1 MKLLKKS
8 LAMVIAIAM
17 VFSIISINVF
27 ADTADITI
35 SVEVSKLD
43 VGQGMTF
50 DATVYVQSNTGS
62 DITTQYDGFTL
73 SYSKACTITDIST
86 SEMWYDANGGNASVF
101 YPDDKMIS
109 FGGSGSFTIPAANKL
124 AVAKFTFAI
133 PTDAELGAFT
143 FTGNAESSGYVAS
156 NGTAYTIDYAEFPT
170 INIIK
175 AFTVATVDAV
185 ADQTAELGDKVA
197 DVKAKLANLDVTV
210 KGSAAD
216 ETATLKATWDCAELA
231 DAETITTAK
240 DYTFTG
246 TLQGTD
252 VVTVPEGKTATVK
265 VTVGKIA
272 LADAMVTST
281 YKNIE
286 IPQTETAATLTAEQ
300 VIAQYVGDEYKVATI
315 SKNGAFEE
323 KDATVAWAG
332 TGSIDTSL
340 LTSENAGNK
349 LTLTG
354 TVTPKTEGS
363 NYTGKARTADI
374 TVTVVP
380 AEISGGAISI
390 NNPIDNGYVTAN
402 ITVPASEIAK
412 MPLDEETDT
421 ETEKEAK
428 KAKRTISLI
437 VPNADSTKEGA
448 TVSVEVTAEQIAAAK
463 EADAKDLNVTL
474 KSDKKMKEL
483 GYSSSSA
490 NKTFTVTVTVGGTQL
505 VQKDK
510 DGKVVP
516 VTGEVKKATSG
527 NAGGIHKGGSTTT
540 TYAVTVVETK
550 NGTATVSPEKAAS
563 GATVTVKPEP
573 AEGYKVKSV
582 TAVKADGTNV
592 PVDEKAYTFTM
603 PASAVKVTVEFEEGK
618 DEPSVDPTPAEDKFA
633 DVADG
638 TNVPVDEKAYTFT
651 MPASAVKVTVEFE
664 EGKDEPSVDPTPAED
679 KFADVAD
686 DFWAAKD
693 IYTLKDAGIIGGK
706 SATEFDP
713 EGDVTRAEFAKM
725 VVGLFGYKATSDA
738 VNFEDCKAEDW
749 FTPYVAAGVEAGV
762 IKGVSD
768 TEFAPNA
775 TITREDACT
784 ILGRA
789 LNKVAQ
795 SNELKFTDA
804 DKVAEYAAPYVAL
817 LSELGYVNGYE
828 DGSFAPTNNITRAE
842 AAKIIAGIYN
852 AKNTTVTEDKTDA
865 ADTTDANVEGENT
878 TAPVE
883 ENAEDKADTTDTI
896 DVAPEK

>member
-1 MKLLKKS
+1 MRSFKKISAIILVVAMLFS
-8 LAMVIAIAM
+8 LVS
-17 VFSIISINVF
+17 VSVF
-27 ADTADITI
+27 ADGTVYKGYIQFRKAETDAITNTITGTKAGKTVYADVYSTPGSYNALAINFTPTTAINALTVENVKLTEGIPACAASMVNAKTGGLQFKWSSAVTMPEGKPFATVAITI
-35 SVEVSKLD
+35 ADATTAANDVEIFTDGGYTYTLAGGKPTKVTNDVAKLNILDSFTATSAKAVKDGVDVTAVEVGLGTTAEDAVKGITATVTDGTNSEAGYA
-43 VGQGMTF
+43 VSNWVSTPAF
-50 DATVYVQSNTGS
+50 DAAKTGEYEFKGDVVINGEGAANAGTLNVTVTV
-62 DITTQYDGFTL
+62 
-73 SYSKACTITDIST
+73 KVVPITDGTVAEAKGTVMENAENGIT
-86 SEMWYDANGGNASVF
+86 EDAI
-101 YPDDKMIS
+101 K
-109 FGGSGSFTIPAANKL
+109 AAL
-124 AVAKFTFAI
+124 
-133 PTDAELGAFT
+133 PAELEVVKGDFKDT
-143 FTGNAESSGYVAS
+143 
-156 NGTAYTIDYAEFPT
+156 
-170 INIIK
+170 
-175 AFTVATVDAV
+175 FTVAWNTVEGYANEGKDYRAN
-185 ADQTAELGDKVA
+185 
-197 DVKAKLANLDVTV
+197 DVITV
-210 KGSAAD
+210 KG
-216 ETATLKATWDCAELA
+216 
-231 DAETITTAK
+231 
-240 DYTFTG
+240 
-246 TLQGTD
+246 
-252 VVTVPEGKTATVK
+252 
-265 VTVGKIA
+265 
-272 LADAMVTST
+272 
-281 YKNIE
+281 
-286 IPQTETAATLTAEQ
+286 TLTSP
-300 VIAQYVGDEYKVATI
+300 
-315 SKNGAFEE
+315 SKNGLFTT
-323 KDATVAWAG
+323 ATTDV
-332 TGSIDTSL
+332 D
-340 LTSENAGNK
+340 
-349 LTLTG
+349 
-354 TVTPKTEGS
+354 
-363 NYTGKARTADI
+363 GK
-374 TVTVVP
+374 VTVVP
-380 AEISGGAISI
+380 AEIKGGSISI

-412 MPLDEETDT
+412 MPLDAEGDSDEVKA
-421 ETEKEAK
+421 EK

-448 TVSVEVTAEQIAAAK
+448 TVSVEVTPEQIAAAN

-483 GYSSSSA
+483 GYSSSGTK
-490 NKTFTVTVTVGGTQL
+490 NFTVNVTVGGTTL
-505 VQKDK
+505 LNGDSKDA
-510 DGKVVP
+510 VS
-516 VTGEVKKATSG
+516 GEVKKATSSS
-527 NAGGIHKGGSTTT
+527 AGGINKGGSTTT

-563 GATVTVKPEP
+563 GATVTVKAEP

-592 PVDEKAYTFTM
+592 PVDEKALTFTM

-618 DEPSVDPTPAEDKFA
+618 DEPSVE
-633 DVADG
+633 
-638 TNVPVDEKAYTFT
+638 
-651 MPASAVKVTVEFE
+651 
-664 EGKDEPSVDPTPAED
+664 PTPAED

>member
-1 MKLLKKS
+1 MRSFKKLSAMLLVVAMICS
-8 LAMVIAIAM
+8 LVT
-17 VFSIISINVF
+17 INVF
-27 ADTADITI
+27 ADAEQMEASIETSA
-35 SVEVSKLD
+35 S
-43 VGQGMTF
+43 VGQGKELQVDVYFTYPQTGANDSIAFTTSGCEVKIDDTLWTVDESSLTKVAPYSIKYNAVKKIMIIQYMDTSGENPASFTKGVKTKVGSFKLIAKENAATGAQKIEFNKCTF
-50 DATVYVQSNTGS
+50 NPQGTSDYLDSVKNDATVT
-62 DITTQYDGFTL
+62 
-73 SYSKACTITDIST
+73 
-86 SEMWYDANGGNASVF
+86 
-101 YPDDKMIS
+101 
-109 FGGSGSFTIPAANKL
+109 
-124 AVAKFTFAI
+124 
-133 PTDAELGAFT
+133 
-143 FTGNAESSGYVAS
+143 
-156 NGTAYTIDYAEFPT
+156 
-170 INIIK
+170 IIK

-197 DVKAKLANLDVTV
+197 DVKAKLAALDINV
-210 KGSAAD
+210 KGAD
-216 ETATLKATWDCAELA
+216 ASTEVATLKATDWTCADLTT
-231 DAETITTAK
+231 ETIEAAK

-252 VVTVPEGKTATVK
+252 VVSVPDGLKTVSVK
-265 VTVGKIA
+265 VKVGKIT
-272 LADAMVTST
+272 LTDAMVTST

-286 IPQTETAATLTAEQ
+286 IPQTEAAASLSAAD
-300 VIAQYVGDEYKVATI
+300 VVAKYVGSEYKTATI
-315 SKNGAFEE
+315 SKDGAFEE
-323 KDATVAWAG
+323 KDATVEWTG
-332 TGSIDTSL
+332 TGTIETSK
-340 LTSENAGNK
+340 LTSEDAANK
-349 LTLTG
+349 LTLSG
-354 TVTPKTEGS
+354 KVTPKADG
-363 NYTGKARTADI
+363 NYTGTAKTADV

-380 AEISGGAISI
+380 AEIDGGSISI

-402 ITVPASEIAK
+402 ITVPASVIAK

-448 TVSVEVTAEQIAAAK
+448 TVSVEVTPEQIAAAN

-474 KSDKKMKEL
+474 KSDKKMKDL
-483 GYSSSSA
+483 GYSSSGT
-490 NKTFTVTVTVGGTQL
+490 KEFTVTVTVGGTQL

-516 VTGEVKKATSG
+516 VSGEVKKATSG

-592 PVDEKAYTFTM
+592 PVDEKALTFTM

-618 DEPSVDPTPAEDKFA
+618 DEPVNPTP
-633 DVADG
+633 DG
-638 TNVPVDEKAYTFT
+638 
-651 MPASAVKVTVEFE
+651 
-664 EGKDEPSVDPTPAED
+664 

-852 AKNTTVTEDKTDA
+852 AKDST
-865 ADTTDANVEGENT
+865 
-878 TAPVE
+878 
-883 ENAEDKADTTDTI
+883 EDKADNTDTI

>member
-1 MKLLKKS
+1 MRNFRKISAIVLVVAMLFSMMSISVFAADSTKAVISLKLVSGTTDTTEAVEKSTIKTMQLKVYLS
-8 LAMVIAIAM
+8 DENGAD
-17 VFSIISINVF
+17 FSGPKGTYGISIGLPAGLVSAVTNDEDSEWDFVSYIDGENAAKPFVSLGSMGSKVSAKANEPIATLTMQLNDTKSIGTDNVF
-27 ADTADITI
+27 YIYTDNN
-35 SVEVSKLD
+35 
-43 VGQGMTF
+43 
-50 DATVYVQSNTGS
+50 ATVVQSPLTVDTS
-62 DITTQYDGFTL
+62 STAKVKFV
-73 SYSKACTITDIST
+73 KAF
-86 SEMWYDANGGNASVF
+86 E
-101 YPDDKMIS
+101 
-109 FGGSGSFTIPAANKL
+109 
-124 AVAKFTFAI
+124 VAK
-133 PTDAELGAFT
+133 
-143 FTGNAESSGYVAS
+143 
-156 NGTAYTIDYAEFPT
+156 
-170 INIIK
+170 
-175 AFTVATVDAV
+175 VDAV

-197 DVKAKLANLDVTV
+197 DVKAKLANLDVAV

-272 LADAMVTST
+272 LTDAMVTST

-315 SKNGAFEE
+315 SKNGAFKEE
-323 KDATVAWAG
+323 DATVAWAG

-354 TVTPKTEGS
+354 AVTPNANG
-363 NYTGKARTADI
+363 NYSGKANVAAI

-402 ITVPASEIAK
+402 ITVPADVVAK
-412 MPLDEETDT
+412 MPKIEDGDD
-421 ETEKEAK
+421 KDVQAAK
-428 KAKRTISLI
+428 KAKRTVLVTVESKKTD
-437 VPNADSTKEGA
+437 VENAKGEYEFTNDDIDKA
-448 TVSVEVTAEQIAAAK
+448 IAAVKAATAEKPAEPITVPTIK
-463 EADAKDLNVTL
+463 V
-474 KSDKKMKEL
+474 DKKMKEL

-516 VTGEVKKATSG
+516 VSGEVKKATSG
-527 NAGGIHKGGSTTT
+527 SAGGIHKGGSTTT

-618 DEPSVDPTPAEDKFA
+618 NEPSVDPTPAD
-633 DVADG
+633 
-638 TNVPVDEKAYTFT
+638 
-651 MPASAVKVTVEFE
+651 
-664 EGKDEPSVDPTPAED
+664 D

-817 LSELGYVNGYE
+817 LSELGYVNGYV

-852 AKNTTVTEDKTDA
+852 AKDTTVTEDKTDA
-865 ADTTDANVEGENT
+865 ADTTDAKVEGENT

>member
-1 MKLLKKS
+1 MRNLKKIS
-8 LAMVIAIAM
+8 AIVLTIAM
-17 VFSIISINVF
+17 LFSLFAVNTFATGEDMIIDLEASN
-27 ADTADITI
+27 T
-35 SVEVSKLD
+35 S
-43 VGQGMTF
+43 VGQGKSF
-50 DATVYVQSNTGS
+50 DLTVYYTYANGESVNLGNSGFKLTYTG
-62 DITTQYDGFTL
+62 D
-73 SYSKACTITDIST
+73 CTIEDISDST
-86 SEMWYDANGGNASVF
+86 MLYDKDGANASLIKT
-101 YPDDKMIS
+101 DKKFIS
-109 FGGSGSFTIPAANKL
+109 LGGTSSVATSAKT
-124 AVAKFTFAI
+124 AVAKFRFSYA
-133 PTDAELGAFT
+133 TDAALGDVT
-143 FTGNAESSGYVAS
+143 FVCSNFGFAKGNGDDLSAAV
-156 NGTAYTIDYAEFPT
+156 GTNPT
-170 INIIK
+170 VTIIK
-175 AFTVATVDAV
+175 AFAATAVDAV
-185 ADQTAELGDKVA
+185 ADQTAQLGDKVA
-197 DVKAKLANLDVTV
+197 DIKAKLAALPVVV
-210 KGSAAD
+210 KGANAD
-216 ETATLKATWDCAELA
+216 ETATLTATWDCAELTG
-231 DAETITTAK
+231 ETVTTAG

-246 TLQGTD
+246 TINGTD
-252 VVTVPEGKTATVK
+252 VVSVPDTLKATVK
-265 VTVGKIA
+265 VTVGKIT
-272 LADAMVTST
+272 LADSMVGTT

-286 IPQTETAATLTAEQ
+286 IPQTETASTMDAAAVIATL
-300 VIAQYVGDEYKVATI
+300 GDEYKTAKI
-315 SKNGAFEE
+315 AKDGQFEE
-323 KDATVAWAG
+323 VADVAWAG
-332 TGSIDTSL
+332 TGSIDTSV
-340 LTSENAGNK
+340 LTSTTASN
-349 LTLTG
+349 TMILTG
-354 TVTPKTEGS
+354 TVTPKADG
-363 NYTGKARTADI
+363 NYTGTAKTADV

-380 AEISGGAISI
+380 AEIKGGSISI

-402 ITVPASEIAK
+402 ITVPASEVAK
-412 MPLDEETDT
+412 MPKIDEDKDDEAA
-421 ETEKEAK
+421 KAAK
-428 KAKRTISLI
+428 KAKRTVL
-437 VPNADSTKEGA
+437 V
-448 TVSVEVTAEQIAAAK
+448 TVESKKTDVEDAKGEYEFTNDDIDKAIAAVTAATAEK
-463 EADAKDLNVTL
+463 PADPITVPAIKV
-474 KSDKKMKEL
+474 DKKMKDL
-483 GYSSSSA
+483 GYSSSGA
-490 NKTFTVTVTVGGTQL
+490 NKTFTVNVTVGGTKL
-505 VQKDK
+505 LNGDSKDA
-510 DGKVVP
+510 
-516 VTGEVKKATSG
+516 VTGEVKKASSSS
-527 NAGGIHKGGSTTT
+527 APGINKGSSTTT

-603 PASAVKVTVEFEEGK
+603 PASAVKVTVEFEEGT
-618 DEPSVDPTPAEDKFA
+618 EPVDPKPQ
-633 DVADG
+633 
-638 TNVPVDEKAYTFT
+638 
-651 MPASAVKVTVEFE
+651 
-664 EGKDEPSVDPTPAED
+664 EG

-852 AKNTTVTEDKTDA
+852 AKDST
-865 ADTTDANVEGENT
+865 
-878 TAPVE
+878 
-883 ENAEDKADTTDTI
+883 EDKADNTDTI
-896 DVAPEK
+896 DVTPEK

>member
-1 MKLLKKS
+1 MRTFKKIS
-8 LAMVIAIAM
+8 AIFLVVAML
-17 VFSIISINVF
+17 FSMMSIGVF
-27 ADTADITI
+27 ADENVFDIRVVFSTK
-35 SVEVSKLD
+35 S
-43 VGQGMTF
+43 VGQGQQLEASIYYVSSNGESIDFTTNGF
-50 DATVYVQSNTGS
+50 DFNFPTGWTVANKNDKNKLTDVKKGVTGS
-62 DITTQYDGFTL
+62 V
-73 SYSKACTITDIST
+73 
-86 SEMWYDANGGNASVF
+86 SEA
-101 YPDDKMIS
+101 
-109 FGGSGSFTIPAANKL
+109 
-124 AVAKFTFAI
+124 
-133 PTDAELGAFT
+133 
-143 FTGNAESSGYVAS
+143 SGYVRFGSMSAS
-156 NGTAYTIDYAEFPT
+156 FLPT
-170 INIIK
+170 DVVGKVVFNIPASEVVGEKKFTCTNLGFSLNDDDSTDVTSKAGVPSETDLTVNVVK

-185 ADQTAELGDKVA
+185 AGQTAELGDKVA

-272 LADAMVTST
+272 LTDAMVTST

-286 IPQTETAATLTAEQ
+286 IPQTEADATLTAAE
-300 VIAQYVGDEYKVATI
+300 IITKYVGDEYKVATI
-315 SKNGAFEE
+315 SKNGTFEE
-323 KDATVAWAG
+323 KDATVAWNG
-332 TGSIDTSL
+332 TGEINTSK

-354 TVTPKTEGS
+354 TVTPKADG
-363 NYTGKARTADI
+363 NYTGTAKTADV

-402 ITVPASEIAK
+402 ITVPASVIAK

-448 TVSVEVTAEQIAAAK
+448 TVSVEVTAEQIAAAN

-550 NGTATVSPEKAAS
+550 NGTVTVSPEKAAS

-603 PASAVKVTVEFEEGK
+603 PASAVKFTVEFEEGK
-618 DEPSVDPTPAEDKFA
+618 DEPVNPTP
-633 DVADG
+633 DG
-638 TNVPVDEKAYTFT
+638 
-651 MPASAVKVTVEFE
+651 
-664 EGKDEPSVDPTPAED
+664 

-749 FTPYVAAGVEAGV
+749 FTSYVAAGVEAGV

-852 AKNTTVTEDKTDA
+852 AKDST
-865 ADTTDANVEGENT
+865 
-878 TAPVE
+878 
-883 ENAEDKADTTDTI
+883 EDKADNTDTI

>member
-1 MKLLKKS
+1 MRSFKKISAIVLVIAMLFS
-8 LAMVIAIAM
+8 LATV
-17 VFSIISINVF
+17 SVF
-27 ADTADITI
+27 ATNDTFSYKVTANGVDITTVGAKAGTNVN
-35 SVEVSKLD
+35 VEVYIPAGTYSVISFGAKCISEISEEALIAGVD
-43 VGQGMTF
+43 FKTLEVNPYNAGDPNNYVWAVISPKTTVTIEADKPVLTIPMTIPS
-50 DATVYVQSNTGS
+50 DATVGS
-62 DITTQYDGFTL
+62 IDLLTL
-73 SYSKACTITDIST
+73 TEVAAN
-86 SEMWYDANGGNASVF
+86 DANS
-101 YPDDKMIS
+101 DDMNYQ
-109 FGGSGSFTIPAANKL
+109 TNKL
-124 AVAKFTFAI
+124 AFEVKEGF
-133 PTDAELGAFT
+133 D
-143 FTGNAESSGYVAS
+143 VAS
-156 NGTAYTIDYAEFPT
+156 
-170 INIIK
+170 
-175 AFTVATVDAV
+175 AV
-185 ADQTAELGDKVA
+185 AVKGGAEVTQTAPIAVGMGTSLT
-197 DVKAKLANLDVTV
+197 KAVEGV
-210 KGSAAD
+210 
-216 ETATLKATWDCAELA
+216 TATLKNSDGTKTDPSYAITWDENAGYKP
-231 DAETITTAK
+231 DDTTAVQEV
-240 DYTFTG
+240 TG
-246 TLQGTD
+246 KVTVDGKKTANATTEPVPVKAYIQVGKINIATDTD
-252 VVTVPEGKTATVK
+252 VVIDKVKDVTFQATKEAGTVAEDKILEEAAKITSVAVKKGTGYNGTLTLSNWAVSSATKTLESKTV
-265 VTVGKIA
+265 
-272 LADAMVTST
+272 ST
-281 YKNIE
+281 ITNDV
-286 IPQTETAATLTAEQ
+286 PTTNFVTLTAT
-300 VIAQYVGDEYKVATI
+300 ATASGDI
-315 SKNGAFEE
+315 FE
-323 KDATVAWAG
+323 G
-332 TGSIDTSL
+332 TK
-340 LTSENAGNK
+340 A
-349 LTLTG
+349 
-354 TVTPKTEGS
+354 VTF
-363 NYTGKARTADI
+363 YAY
-374 TVTVVP
+374 VVP
-380 AEISGGAISI
+380 AEIDGGSISI

-402 ITVPASEIAK
+402 ITVPADVVAK
-412 MPLDEETDT
+412 MPKIEDGDD
-421 ETEKEAK
+421 KDVQAAK
-428 KAKRTISLI
+428 KAKRTVLVTVESKKND
-437 VPNADSTKEGA
+437 VENAKGEYEFTNDDIDKA
-448 TVSVEVTAEQIAAAK
+448 KAAVEAATAEK
-463 EADAKDLNVTL
+463 PADPITVPAIKV
-474 KSDKKMKEL
+474 DKKMKEL

-516 VTGEVKKATSG
+516 VSGEVKKATSG
-527 NAGGIHKGGSTTT
+527 SAGGIHKGGSTTT

-618 DEPSVDPTPAEDKFA
+618 NEPSVDPTPAD
-633 DVADG
+633 
-638 TNVPVDEKAYTFT
+638 
-651 MPASAVKVTVEFE
+651 
-664 EGKDEPSVDPTPAED
+664 D

-817 LSELGYVNGYE
+817 LSELGYVNGYV

-852 AKNTTVTEDKTDA
+852 AKDTTVTEDKTE
-865 ADTTDANVEGENT
+865 ANVEGENT

-883 ENAEDKADTTDTI
+883 ENAEDVT
-896 DVAPEK
+896 PEK

>member
-1 MKLLKKS
+1 MKAQEINEQSLMTNIELSKERRKFIMKLLKKS

-633 DVADG
+633 DVAD
-638 TNVPVDEKAYTFT
+638 
-651 MPASAVKVTVEFE
+651 
-664 EGKDEPSVDPTPAED
+664 
-679 KFADVAD
+679 

-828 DGSFAPTNNITRAE
+828 DGSFAPANNITRAE

>member
-1 MKLLKKS
+1 MKILKKS
-8 LAMVIAIAM
+8 LSMLLALTMIVSAIG
-17 VFSIISINVF
+17 ISVF
-27 ADTADITI
+27 AAMDPDYVMSVKFKTDKGEVSSVKAGTTVKADIYVTAGNYYNMMLYFMP
-35 SVEVSKLD
+35 VEKIEKSAIELKLD
-43 VGQGMTF
+43 GLKSTVAASGKITLECDPGEAFTVGTEPIATFTMTLP
-50 DATVYVQSNTGS
+50 AGSTGS
-62 DITTQYDGFTL
+62 DVVMLAMSADDG
-73 SYSKACTITDIST
+73 T
-86 SEMWYDANGGNASVF
+86 S
-101 YPDDKMIS
+101 
-109 FGGSGSFTIPAANKL
+109 
-124 AVAKFTFAI
+124 
-133 PTDAELGAFT
+133 
-143 FTGNAESSGYVAS
+143 
-156 NGTAYTIDYAEFPT
+156 GTASIGDAATP
-170 INIIK
+170 K
-175 AFTVATVDAV
+175 AFDFTVADAKLGITPSF
-185 ADQTAELGDKVA
+185 TATTAKAVKDGA
-197 DVKAKLANLDVTV
+197 DVSKVEVGLDTAKETALAGITATVTDGANNEPGYEITWGESTPAYNAKQTGDYVFKGSVAINGEGAANAGTLTDAITVTV
-210 KGSAAD
+210 K
-216 ETATLKATWDCAELA
+216 
-231 DAETITTAK
+231 
-240 DYTFTG
+240 
-246 TLQGTD
+246 
-252 VVTVPEGKTATVK
+252 
-265 VTVGKIA
+265 VGKIA
-272 LADAMVTST
+272 LDEEGVVVDSITAKTYQKAAD
-281 YKNIE
+281 
-286 IPQTETAATLTAEQ
+286 
-300 VIAQYVGDEYKVATI
+300 
-315 SKNGAFEE
+315 
-323 KDATVAWAG
+323 DATVKSISAADVATAVNNEYKTVAVKKGEYNGTANIAWTAA
-332 TGSIDTSL
+332 SDAADL
-340 LTSENAGNK
+340 DLTKVTDEEGNSANIV
-349 LTLTG
+349 TLTG
-354 TVTPKTEGS
+354 TLTAPADSEFFKDGATAKTVTMV
-363 NYTGKARTADI
+363 
-374 TVTVVP
+374 VTVVP
-380 AEISGGAISI
+380 AEIKGGSISI

-402 ITVPASEIAK
+402 ITVPASEVAK
-412 MPLDEETDT
+412 MPKIDEGKDD
-421 ETEKEAK
+421 KDVQAAK
-428 KAKRTISLI
+428 KAKRTVL
-437 VPNADSTKEGA
+437 V
-448 TVSVEVTAEQIAAAK
+448 TVESKKTDVEDAKGEYEFTNDDIDKAIAAVTAATAEK
-463 EADAKDLNVTL
+463 PADPITVPAIKV
-474 KSDKKMKEL
+474 DKKMKEL
-483 GYSSSSA
+483 GYSSSGA
-490 NKTFTVTVTVGGTQL
+490 NKTFTVNVTVGGTKL
-505 VQKDK
+505 LNGDSKDA
-510 DGKVVP
+510 

-603 PASAVKVTVEFEEGK
+603 PASAVKVTVEFEEGT
-618 DEPSVDPTPAEDKFA
+618 EPVDPKPQ
-633 DVADG
+633 
-638 TNVPVDEKAYTFT
+638 
-651 MPASAVKVTVEFE
+651 
-664 EGKDEPSVDPTPAED
+664 EG

-852 AKNTTVTEDKTDA
+852 AKDST
-865 ADTTDANVEGENT
+865 
-878 TAPVE
+878 
-883 ENAEDKADTTDTI
+883 EDKADNTDTI

>member
-1 MKLLKKS
+1 MRFLKKS
-8 LAMVIAIAM
+8 LAMVIALTM
-17 VFSIISINVF
+17 IISALGVGVF
-27 ADTADITI
+27 AATEADANVKLAITADAT
-35 SVEVSKLD
+35 S
-43 VGQGMTF
+43 VGQGKSVIYTITASALKADTFKAGGAGMTIKYDK
-50 DATVYVQSNTGS
+50 DAYSAEVLEILSGFSTDTDLTVSEGEILFAPFANY
-62 DITTQYDGFTL
+62 DITSAGVTMLKIKFTV
-73 SYSKACTITDIST
+73 AT
-86 SEMWYDANGGNASVF
+86 NA
-101 YPDDKMIS
+101 PTGADKVP
-109 FGGSGSFTIPAANKL
+109 FTIDEGADEIILDPNGAPVL
-124 AVAKFTFAI
+124 GFLTEI
-133 PTDAELGAFT
+133 PKIT
-143 FTGNAESSGYVAS
+143 V
-156 NGTAYTIDYAEFPT
+156 
-170 INIIK
+170 IK

-197 DVKAKLANLDVTV
+197 DVKAKLANLDINV
-210 KGSAAD
+210 KGAD
-216 ETATLKATWDCAELA
+216 ASTEVATLKATDWTCADLTT
-231 DAETITTAK
+231 ETIEAAK

-252 VVTVPEGKTATVK
+252 VVSVPDALKTVSVK
-265 VTVGKIA
+265 VKVGKIT
-272 LADAMVTST
+272 LTDAMVTST

-286 IPQTETAATLTAEQ
+286 IPQTEAAASLSAAD
-300 VIAQYVGDEYKVATI
+300 VVAKYVGSEYKTATI
-315 SKNGAFEE
+315 SKDGAFEE
-323 KDATVAWAG
+323 KDATVEWTG
-332 TGSIDTSL
+332 TGTIETSK
-340 LTSENAGNK
+340 LTSEDAANK
-349 LTLTG
+349 LTLSG
-354 TVTPKTEGS
+354 TVTPKADG
-363 NYTGKARTADI
+363 NYTGTAKTADI

-380 AEISGGAISI
+380 AEIDGGSISI

-412 MPLDEETDT
+412 MPLDAEGDSEVVKA
-421 ETEKEAK
+421 EK

-437 VPNADSTKEGA
+437 VPNADSNKEGA
-448 TVSVEVTAEQIAAAK
+448 TVSVEVTPEQIAAAK

-474 KSDKKMKEL
+474 KSDKKMKDL
-483 GYSSSSA
+483 GYSSSGT
-490 NKTFTVTVTVGGTQL
+490 KEFTVTVTVGGTQL

-510 DGKVVP
+510 DGKVVL
-516 VTGEVKKATSG
+516 VSGEVKKATSG

-618 DEPSVDPTPAEDKFA
+618 NEPSVDPTPAD
-633 DVADG
+633 
-638 TNVPVDEKAYTFT
+638 
-651 MPASAVKVTVEFE
+651 
-664 EGKDEPSVDPTPAED
+664 D

-817 LSELGYVNGYE
+817 LSELGYVNGYV

-852 AKNTTVTEDKTDA
+852 AKDTTVTEDNTDA

>member
-1 MKLLKKS
+1 MRTIKKS
-8 LAMVIAIAM
+8 ISLLIALTMIIGL
-17 VFSIISINVF
+17 FSVNVF
-27 ADTADITI
+27 AEDPSVSLTITADQT
-35 SVEVSKLD
+35 D
-43 VGQGMTF
+43 VGQGKEVT
-50 DATVYVQSNTGS
+50 
-62 DITTQYDGFTL
+62 
-73 SYSKACTITDIST
+73 
-86 SEMWYDANGGNASVF
+86 
-101 YPDDKMIS
+101 
-109 FGGSGSFTIPAANKL
+109 
-124 AVAKFTFAI
+124 
-133 PTDAELGAFT
+133 FT
-143 FTGNAESSGYVAS
+143 FTMTSLTGADFVSNSSGLRLTYDDTIVTPEVVSTTTSVSGNINAS
-156 NGTAYTIDYAEFPT
+156 KKQVNFAHMGVPVTVPT
-170 INIIK
+170 IGLEYCKVKFKLAADAAVGKKALFEIATAAGSLIKDANQMKVDSTIGAIPEVNILK
-175 AFTVATVDAV
+175 AFAATAVDAV
-185 ADQTAELGDKVA
+185 ADQTAQLGDKVA
-197 DVKAKLANLDVTV
+197 DIKAKLAALPVVV
-210 KGSAAD
+210 KGANAD
-216 ETATLKATWDCAELA
+216 ETATLTATWDCAELTG
-231 DAETITTAK
+231 ETVTTAG

-246 TLQGTD
+246 TINGTD
-252 VVTVPEGKTATVK
+252 VVSVPDTLKATVK
-265 VTVGKIA
+265 VTVGKIT
-272 LADAMVTST
+272 LADSMVGTT

-286 IPQTETAATLTAEQ
+286 IPQTETASTMDAAAVIATL
-300 VIAQYVGDEYKVATI
+300 GDEYKTAKI
-315 SKNGAFEE
+315 AKDGQFEE
-323 KDATVAWAG
+323 VADVAWAG
-332 TGSIDTSL
+332 TGSIDTSV
-340 LTSENAGNK
+340 LTSTTASN
-349 LTLTG
+349 TMILTG
-354 TVTPKTEGS
+354 TVTPKADG
-363 NYTGKARTADI
+363 NYTGTAKTADV

-380 AEISGGAISI
+380 AEIKGGSISI

-402 ITVPASEIAK
+402 ITVPASEVAK
-412 MPLDEETDT
+412 MPKIDEDKDDEAA
-421 ETEKEAK
+421 KAAK
-428 KAKRTISLI
+428 KAKRTVL
-437 VPNADSTKEGA
+437 V
-448 TVSVEVTAEQIAAAK
+448 TVESKKTDVEDAKGEYEFTNDDIDKAIAAVTAATAEK
-463 EADAKDLNVTL
+463 PADPITVPAIKV
-474 KSDKKMKEL
+474 DKKMKDL
-483 GYSSSSA
+483 GYSSSGA
-490 NKTFTVTVTVGGTQL
+490 NKTFTVNVTVGGTKL
-505 VQKDK
+505 LNGDSKDA
-510 DGKVVP
+510 
-516 VTGEVKKATSG
+516 VTGEVKKASSSS
-527 NAGGIHKGGSTTT
+527 APGINKGSSTTT

-618 DEPSVDPTPAEDKFA
+618 NEPSVDPTPAD
-633 DVADG
+633 
-638 TNVPVDEKAYTFT
+638 N
-651 MPASAVKVTVEFE
+651 
-664 EGKDEPSVDPTPAED
+664 

-817 LSELGYVNGYE
+817 LSELGYVNGYV

-852 AKNTTVTEDKTDA
+852 ANKSAETVTDDKTE
-865 ADTTDANVEGENT
+865 TDANADAAVDEK
-878 TAPVE
+878 VE
-883 ENAEDKADTTDTI
+883 EKTDEKAVDTI
-896 DVAPEK
+896 ETEPEK

>member
-1 MKLLKKS
+1 MKILKKS
-8 LAMVIAIAM
+8 LSMLLALTMIVSAIG
-17 VFSIISINVF
+17 ISVF
-27 ADTADITI
+27 AAMDPDYVMSVKFKTDKGEVSSVKAGTTVKADIYVTAGNYYNMMLYFMP
-35 SVEVSKLD
+35 VEKIEKSAIELKLD
-43 VGQGMTF
+43 GLKSTVAASGKITLECDPGEAFTVGTEPIATFTMTLP
-50 DATVYVQSNTGS
+50 AGSTGS
-62 DITTQYDGFTL
+62 DVVMLAMSADDG
-73 SYSKACTITDIST
+73 T
-86 SEMWYDANGGNASVF
+86 S
-101 YPDDKMIS
+101 
-109 FGGSGSFTIPAANKL
+109 
-124 AVAKFTFAI
+124 
-133 PTDAELGAFT
+133 
-143 FTGNAESSGYVAS
+143 
-156 NGTAYTIDYAEFPT
+156 GTASIGDAATP
-170 INIIK
+170 K
-175 AFTVATVDAV
+175 AFDFTVADAKLGITPSF
-185 ADQTAELGDKVA
+185 TATTAKAVKDGA
-197 DVKAKLANLDVTV
+197 DVSKVEVGLDTAKETALAGITATVTDGANNEPGYEITWGESTPAYNAKQTGDYVFKGSVAINGEGAANSGTLTDAITVTV
-210 KGSAAD
+210 K
-216 ETATLKATWDCAELA
+216 
-231 DAETITTAK
+231 
-240 DYTFTG
+240 
-246 TLQGTD
+246 
-252 VVTVPEGKTATVK
+252 
-265 VTVGKIA
+265 VGKIA
-272 LADAMVTST
+272 LDEEGVVVDSITAKTYQKAAD
-281 YKNIE
+281 
-286 IPQTETAATLTAEQ
+286 
-300 VIAQYVGDEYKVATI
+300 
-315 SKNGAFEE
+315 
-323 KDATVAWAG
+323 DATVKSISAADVATAVNNEYKTVAVKKGEYNGTANIAWTAA
-332 TGSIDTSL
+332 SDAADL
-340 LTSENAGNK
+340 DLTKVTDEEGNSANIV
-349 LTLTG
+349 TLTG
-354 TVTPKTEGS
+354 TL
-363 NYTGKARTADI
+363 TAPADSEFFKDGATAK
-374 TVTVVP
+374 TVTMVVKVVP
-380 AEISGGAISI
+380 AEIDGGSISI

-402 ITVPASEIAK
+402 ITVPASVIAK
-412 MPLDEETDT
+412 MPLDAEGDSDEVKA
-421 ETEKEAK
+421 EK

-448 TVSVEVTAEQIAAAK
+448 TVSVEVTPEQIAAAK

-516 VTGEVKKATSG
+516 VSGEVKKATSG

-603 PASAVKVTVEFEEGK
+603 PASAVKVTVEFEEGT
-618 DEPSVDPTPAEDKFA
+618 EPVDPKPQ
-633 DVADG
+633 
-638 TNVPVDEKAYTFT
+638 
-651 MPASAVKVTVEFE
+651 
-664 EGKDEPSVDPTPAED
+664 EGKFV
-679 KFADVAD
+679 DVAD

-852 AKNTTVTEDKTDA
+852 AKDST
-865 ADTTDANVEGENT
+865 
-878 TAPVE
+878 
-883 ENAEDKADTTDTI
+883 EDKADNTDTI

>member
-1 MKLLKKS
+1 MRNLKKIS
-8 LAMVIAIAM
+8 AIVLTIAM
-17 VFSIISINVF
+17 LFSLFAVNTFATGEDMIIDLEASN
-27 ADTADITI
+27 T
-35 SVEVSKLD
+35 S
-43 VGQGMTF
+43 VGQGKSF
-50 DATVYVQSNTGS
+50 DLTVYYTYANGESVNLGNSGFKLTYTG
-62 DITTQYDGFTL
+62 D
-73 SYSKACTITDIST
+73 CTIEDISDST
-86 SEMWYDANGGNASVF
+86 MLYDKDGANASLIKT
-101 YPDDKMIS
+101 DKKFIS
-109 FGGSGSFTIPAANKL
+109 LGGTSSVATSAKT
-124 AVAKFTFAI
+124 AVAKFRFSYA
-133 PTDAELGAFT
+133 TDAALGDVT
-143 FTGNAESSGYVAS
+143 FVCSNFGFAKGNGDDLSAAV
-156 NGTAYTIDYAEFPT
+156 GTNPT
-170 INIIK
+170 VTIIK
-175 AFTVATVDAV
+175 AFAATAVDAV
-185 ADQTAELGDKVA
+185 ADQTAQLGDKVA
-197 DVKAKLANLDVTV
+197 DIKAKLAALPVVV
-210 KGSAAD
+210 KGANAD
-216 ETATLKATWDCAELA
+216 ETATLTATWDCAELTG
-231 DAETITTAK
+231 ETVTTAG

-246 TLQGTD
+246 TINGTD
-252 VVTVPEGKTATVK
+252 VVSVPDTLKATVK
-265 VTVGKIA
+265 VTVGKIT
-272 LADAMVTST
+272 LADSMVGTT

-286 IPQTETAATLTAEQ
+286 IPQTETASTMDAAAVIATL
-300 VIAQYVGDEYKVATI
+300 GDEYKTAKI
-315 SKNGAFEE
+315 AKDGQFEE
-323 KDATVAWAG
+323 VADVAWAG
-332 TGSIDTSL
+332 TGSIDTSV
-340 LTSENAGNK
+340 LTSTTASN
-349 LTLTG
+349 TMILTG
-354 TVTPKTEGS
+354 TVTPKADG
-363 NYTGKARTADI
+363 NYTGTAKTADV

-380 AEISGGAISI
+380 AEIKGGSISI

-402 ITVPASEIAK
+402 ITVPASEVAK
-412 MPLDEETDT
+412 MPKIDEDKDDEAA
-421 ETEKEAK
+421 KAAK
-428 KAKRTISLI
+428 KAKRTVL
-437 VPNADSTKEGA
+437 V
-448 TVSVEVTAEQIAAAK
+448 TVESKKTDVEDAKGEYEFTNDDIDKAIAAVTAATAEK
-463 EADAKDLNVTL
+463 PADPITVPAIKV
-474 KSDKKMKEL
+474 DKKMKDL
-483 GYSSSSA
+483 GYSSSGA
-490 NKTFTVTVTVGGTQL
+490 NKTFTVNVTVGGTKL
-505 VQKDK
+505 LNGDSKDA
-510 DGKVVP
+510 
-516 VTGEVKKATSG
+516 VTGEVKKASSSS
-527 NAGGIHKGGSTTT
+527 APGINKGSSTTT

-573 AEGYKVKSV
+573 AEDYKVKSV

-603 PASAVKVTVEFEEGK
+603 PASAVKVTVEFEEGT
-618 DEPSVDPTPAEDKFA
+618 EPVDPKPQ
-633 DVADG
+633 
-638 TNVPVDEKAYTFT
+638 
-651 MPASAVKVTVEFE
+651 
-664 EGKDEPSVDPTPAED
+664 EG

-852 AKNTTVTEDKTDA
+852 AKDST
-865 ADTTDANVEGENT
+865 
-878 TAPVE
+878 
-883 ENAEDKADTTDTI
+883 EDKADNTDTI

>member
-1 MKLLKKS
+1 MKNFKKITALFVVFAMIFSLATVSVFAENGIVVTAEYDKNAIGQGAGTIVRIYATSSADATMELPAFYINYNTEAFDAAVNDSGLFDKAQNEVVVVDGALRLITMSNKS
-8 LAMVIAIAM
+8 LKAA
-17 VFSIISINVF
+17 
-27 ADTADITI
+27 
-35 SVEVSKLD
+35 EK
-43 VGQGMTF
+43 
-50 DATVYVQSNTGS
+50 
-62 DITTQYDGFTL
+62 TL
-73 SYSKACTITDIST
+73 L
-86 SEMWYDANGGNASVF
+86 
-101 YPDDKMIS
+101 
-109 FGGSGSFTIPAANKL
+109 GSFTLTAKSSATAGEYSLSIDEENSDSGSGVSTTYNFGTLSVAEVATINSVTAPSAIVDKELGTAVADLGLPSTLTIADANKDSAKGGAVNVTWDTTNYDPKVATTQELNGTVTTGNDFWTL
-124 AVAKFTFAI
+124 AENFVQPTIEVTLKPITDGTVAEAKGTVMENAENGITEDAI
-133 PTDAELGAFT
+133 KAALPAELEVVKGDFKDT
-143 FTGNAESSGYVAS
+143 
-156 NGTAYTIDYAEFPT
+156 
-170 INIIK
+170 
-175 AFTVATVDAV
+175 FTVAWNTVEGYANEGKDYRAN
-185 ADQTAELGDKVA
+185 
-197 DVKAKLANLDVTV
+197 DVITV
-210 KGSAAD
+210 KG
-216 ETATLKATWDCAELA
+216 
-231 DAETITTAK
+231 
-240 DYTFTG
+240 
-246 TLQGTD
+246 
-252 VVTVPEGKTATVK
+252 
-265 VTVGKIA
+265 
-272 LADAMVTST
+272 
-281 YKNIE
+281 
-286 IPQTETAATLTAEQ
+286 TLTSP
-300 VIAQYVGDEYKVATI
+300 
-315 SKNGAFEE
+315 SKNGLFTT
-323 KDATVAWAG
+323 ATTDV
-332 TGSIDTSL
+332 D
-340 LTSENAGNK
+340 
-349 LTLTG
+349 
-354 TVTPKTEGS
+354 
-363 NYTGKARTADI
+363 GK
-374 TVTVVP
+374 VTVVP
-380 AEISGGAISI
+380 AEIKGGSISI

-402 ITVPASEIAK
+402 ITVPASVIAK
-412 MPLDEETDT
+412 MPLDAEGDSDEVKA
-421 ETEKEAK
+421 EK

-448 TVSVEVTAEQIAAAK
+448 TVSVEVTAEQIAAAN

-483 GYSSSSA
+483 GYSSSGTK
-490 NKTFTVTVTVGGTQL
+490 NFTVNVTVGGTTL
-505 VQKDK
+505 LNGDSKDA
-510 DGKVVP
+510 VS
-516 VTGEVKKATSG
+516 GEVKKATSG
-527 NAGGIHKGGSTTT
+527 SAGGINKGGSTTT

-563 GATVTVKPEP
+563 GATVTVKAEP

-592 PVDEKAYTFTM
+592 PVDEKAL
-603 PASAVKVTVEFEEGK
+603 
-618 DEPSVDPTPAEDKFA
+618 
-633 DVADG
+633 
-638 TNVPVDEKAYTFT
+638 TFT

-852 AKNTTVTEDKTDA
+852 AKDST
-865 ADTTDANVEGENT
+865 
-878 TAPVE
+878 
-883 ENAEDKADTTDTI
+883 EDKADNTDTI

>member
-1 MKLLKKS
+1 MRFLKKS
-8 LAMVIAIAM
+8 LAMVIALTM
-17 VFSIISINVF
+17 IISALGVGVF
-27 ADTADITI
+27 AATEADANVKLAITADAT
-35 SVEVSKLD
+35 S
-43 VGQGMTF
+43 VGQGKSVIYTITASALKADTFKAGGAGMTIKYDK
-50 DATVYVQSNTGS
+50 DAYSAEVLEILSGFSTDTDLTVSEGEILFAPFANY
-62 DITTQYDGFTL
+62 DITSAGVTMLKIKFTV
-73 SYSKACTITDIST
+73 AT
-86 SEMWYDANGGNASVF
+86 NA
-101 YPDDKMIS
+101 PTGADKVP
-109 FGGSGSFTIPAANKL
+109 FTIDEGADEIILDPNGAPVL
-124 AVAKFTFAI
+124 GFLTEI
-133 PTDAELGAFT
+133 PKIT
-143 FTGNAESSGYVAS
+143 V
-156 NGTAYTIDYAEFPT
+156 
-170 INIIK
+170 IK

-197 DVKAKLANLDVTV
+197 DVKAKLANLDINV
-210 KGSAAD
+210 KGAD
-216 ETATLKATWDCAELA
+216 ASTEVATLKATDWTCADLTT
-231 DAETITTAK
+231 ETIEAAK

-252 VVTVPEGKTATVK
+252 VVSVPDALKTVSVK
-265 VTVGKIA
+265 VKVGKIT
-272 LADAMVTST
+272 LTDAMVTST

-286 IPQTETAATLTAEQ
+286 IPQTEAAASLSAAD
-300 VIAQYVGDEYKVATI
+300 VVAKYVGSEYKTATI
-315 SKNGAFEE
+315 SKDGAFEE
-323 KDATVAWAG
+323 KDATVEWTG
-332 TGSIDTSL
+332 TGTIETSK
-340 LTSENAGNK
+340 LTSEDAANK
-349 LTLTG
+349 LTLSG
-354 TVTPKTEGS
+354 TVTPKADG
-363 NYTGKARTADI
+363 NYTGTAKTADI

-380 AEISGGAISI
+380 AEIDGGSISI

-402 ITVPASEIAK
+402 ITVPASEVAK
-412 MPLDEETDT
+412 MPKIEDGEDEAV
-421 ETEKEAK
+421 KAAK
-428 KAKRTISLI
+428 KAKRTVL
-437 VPNADSTKEGA
+437 V
-448 TVSVEVTAEQIAAAK
+448 TVESKKTDVEDAKGEYEFTNDDIDKAIAAVAAATAEKPAEPITVPAIK
-463 EADAKDLNVTL
+463 V
-474 KSDKKMKEL
+474 DKKMKEL

-516 VTGEVKKATSG
+516 VSGEVKKATSG

-603 PASAVKVTVEFEEGK
+603 PASAVKVTVEFEEGT
-618 DEPSVDPTPAEDKFA
+618 EPVDPKPQ
-633 DVADG
+633 
-638 TNVPVDEKAYTFT
+638 
-651 MPASAVKVTVEFE
+651 
-664 EGKDEPSVDPTPAED
+664 EGKFV
-679 KFADVAD
+679 DVAD

-852 AKNTTVTEDKTDA
+852 AKDST
-865 ADTTDANVEGENT
+865 
-878 TAPVE
+878 
-883 ENAEDKADTTDTI
+883 EDKADNTDTI

>member
-1 MKLLKKS
+1 MLKIKFTV
-8 LAMVIAIAM
+8 ATNAPTGADKVPFTIDEGADE
-17 VFSIISINVF
+17 IILDPNG
-27 ADTADITI
+27 AP
-35 SVEVSKLD
+35 VSAF
-43 VGQGMTF
+43 V
-50 DATVYVQSNTGS
+50 
-62 DITTQYDGFTL
+62 
-73 SYSKACTITDIST
+73 TDI
-86 SEMWYDANGGNASVF
+86 
-101 YPDDKMIS
+101 P
-109 FGGSGSFTIPAANKL
+109 
-124 AVAKFTFAI
+124 
-133 PTDAELGAFT
+133 
-143 FTGNAESSGYVAS
+143 
-156 NGTAYTIDYAEFPT
+156 
-170 INIIK
+170 NITVIK
-175 AFTVATVDAV
+175 AFTATAVDTV
-185 ADQTAELGDKVA
+185 ADQTAQLGDKVA
-197 DVKAKLANLDVTV
+197 DIKAKLATLPVVV
-210 KGSAAD
+210 KGANAD
-216 ETATLKATWDCAELA
+216 ETATLTATWDCAELT
-231 DAETITTAK
+231 DETVTTAG

-246 TLQGTD
+246 TINGTD
-252 VVTVPEGKTATVK
+252 VVSVPDTLKATVK
-265 VTVGKIA
+265 VTVGKIT
-272 LADAMVTST
+272 LADSMVGTT

-286 IPQTETAATLTAEQ
+286 IPQTETASTMDAAAVIATL
-300 VIAQYVGDEYKVATI
+300 GDEYKTAKI
-315 SKNGAFEE
+315 AKDGQFEE
-323 KDATVAWAG
+323 VADVAWAG
-332 TGSIDTSL
+332 TGSIDTSV
-340 LTSENAGNK
+340 LTSTTASN
-349 LTLTG
+349 TMILTG
-354 TVTPKTEGS
+354 TVTPKADG
-363 NYTGKARTADI
+363 NYTGTAKTADV

-380 AEISGGAISI
+380 AEIKGGSISI

-402 ITVPASEIAK
+402 ITVPASEVAK
-412 MPLDEETDT
+412 MPKIDEDKDDEAA
-421 ETEKEAK
+421 KAAK
-428 KAKRTISLI
+428 KAKRTVL
-437 VPNADSTKEGA
+437 V
-448 TVSVEVTAEQIAAAK
+448 TVESKKTDVEDAKGEYEFTNDDIDKAIAAVTAATAEK
-463 EADAKDLNVTL
+463 PADPITVPAIKV
-474 KSDKKMKEL
+474 DKKMKEL
-483 GYSSSSA
+483 GYSSSGA
-490 NKTFTVTVTVGGTQL
+490 NKTFTVNVTVGGTKL
-505 VQKDK
+505 LNGDSKDA
-510 DGKVVP
+510 VS
-516 VTGEVKKATSG
+516 GEVKKATSG

-603 PASAVKVTVEFEEGK
+603 PASAVKVTVEFEEGT
-618 DEPSVDPTPAEDKFA
+618 EPVDPKPQ
-633 DVADG
+633 
-638 TNVPVDEKAYTFT
+638 
-651 MPASAVKVTVEFE
+651 
-664 EGKDEPSVDPTPAED
+664 EGKFV
-679 KFADVAD
+679 DVAD

-852 AKNTTVTEDKTDA
+852 AKDST
-865 ADTTDANVEGENT
+865 
-878 TAPVE
+878 
-883 ENAEDKADTTDTI
+883 EDKADNTDTI

>member
-1 MKLLKKS
+1 MRFLKKS
-8 LAMVIAIAM
+8 LAMVIALTM
-17 VFSIISINVF
+17 IISALGVGVF
-27 ADTADITI
+27 AATEADANVKLAITADAT
-35 SVEVSKLD
+35 S
-43 VGQGMTF
+43 VGQGKSVIYTITASALKADTFKAGGAGMTIKYDK
-50 DATVYVQSNTGS
+50 DAYSAEVLEILSGFSTDTDLTVSEGEILFAPFANY
-62 DITTQYDGFTL
+62 DITSAGVTMLKIKFTVATNAPTGAD
-73 SYSKACTITDIST
+73 KVPFTIDEGADEIILDPNGAPVSAFVTDI
-86 SEMWYDANGGNASVF
+86 
-101 YPDDKMIS
+101 P
-109 FGGSGSFTIPAANKL
+109 
-124 AVAKFTFAI
+124 
-133 PTDAELGAFT
+133 
-143 FTGNAESSGYVAS
+143 
-156 NGTAYTIDYAEFPT
+156 
-170 INIIK
+170 NITVIK
-175 AFTVATVDAV
+175 AFTATAVDTV
-185 ADQTAELGDKVA
+185 ADQTAQLGDKVA
-197 DVKAKLANLDVTV
+197 DIKAKLAALPVVV
-210 KGSAAD
+210 KGANAD
-216 ETATLKATWDCAELA
+216 ETATLTATWDCAELTG
-231 DAETITTAK
+231 ETVTTAG

-246 TLQGTD
+246 TINGTD
-252 VVTVPEGKTATVK
+252 VVSVPDTLKATVK
-265 VTVGKIA
+265 VTVGKIT
-272 LADAMVTST
+272 LADSMVGTT

-286 IPQTETAATLTAEQ
+286 IPQTETASTMDAAAVIATL
-300 VIAQYVGDEYKVATI
+300 GDEYKTAKI
-315 SKNGAFEE
+315 AKEGQFEE
-323 KDATVAWAG
+323 VADVAWAG
-332 TGSIDTSL
+332 TGSIDTSV
-340 LTSENAGNK
+340 LTSTTASN
-349 LTLTG
+349 TMILTG
-354 TVTPKTEGS
+354 TVTPKADG
-363 NYTGKARTADI
+363 NYTGTAKTADV

-380 AEISGGAISI
+380 AEIKGGSISI

-402 ITVPASEIAK
+402 ITVPASEVAK
-412 MPLDEETDT
+412 MPKIDEDKDDEAA
-421 ETEKEAK
+421 KAAK
-428 KAKRTISLI
+428 KAKRTVL
-437 VPNADSTKEGA
+437 V
-448 TVSVEVTAEQIAAAK
+448 TVESKKTDVEDAKGEYEFTNDDIDKAIAAVTAATAEK
-463 EADAKDLNVTL
+463 PADPITVPAIKV
-474 KSDKKMKEL
+474 DKKMKEL
-483 GYSSSSA
+483 GYSSSGA
-490 NKTFTVTVTVGGTQL
+490 NKTFTVNVTVGGTKL
-505 VQKDK
+505 LNGDSKDA
-510 DGKVVP
+510 VS
-516 VTGEVKKATSG
+516 GEVKKATSG

-618 DEPSVDPTPAEDKFA
+618 DEPVNPTP
-633 DVADG
+633 DG
-638 TNVPVDEKAYTFT
+638 
-651 MPASAVKVTVEFE
+651 
-664 EGKDEPSVDPTPAED
+664 

-852 AKNTTVTEDKTDA
+852 AKDST
-865 ADTTDANVEGENT
+865 
-878 TAPVE
+878 
-883 ENAEDKADTTDTI
+883 EDKADNTDTI

>member
-1 MKLLKKS
+1 MRFLKKS
-8 LAMVIAIAM
+8 LAMIVALTM
-17 VFSIISINVF
+17 IISAVGVGVF
-27 ADTADITI
+27 AASEADADVKLAITADAT
-35 SVEVSKLD
+35 S
-43 VGQGMTF
+43 VGQGKS
-50 DATVYVQSNTGS
+50 VIY
-62 DITTQYDGFTL
+62 
-73 SYSKACTITDIST
+73 TITASALKADTFKAGGAGITINYDSSAYSAEVLEILEGFSVDTDLTVKPGKVKFAPFANYNANYNIT
-86 SEMWYDANGGNASVF
+86 SAGVTMLKIKFTVAADAPTGA
-101 YPDDKMIS
+101 DKDV
-109 FGGSGSFTIPAANKL
+109 FTIDEGADEIILDPNGAPVPGFL
-124 AVAKFTFAI
+124 TEI
-133 PTDAELGAFT
+133 PKIT
-143 FTGNAESSGYVAS
+143 V
-156 NGTAYTIDYAEFPT
+156 
-170 INIIK
+170 IK

-197 DVKAKLANLDVTV
+197 DVKAKLAALDINV
-210 KGSAAD
+210 KGAD
-216 ETATLKATWDCAELA
+216 ASTEVATLKATDWTCADLTT
-231 DAETITTAK
+231 ETIEAAK

-252 VVTVPEGKTATVK
+252 VVSVPDGLKTVSVK
-265 VTVGKIA
+265 VKVGKIT
-272 LADAMVTST
+272 LTDAMVTST

-286 IPQTETAATLTAEQ
+286 IPQTEAAASLSAAD
-300 VIAQYVGDEYKVATI
+300 VVAKYVGSEYKTATI
-315 SKNGAFEE
+315 SKDGAFEE
-323 KDATVAWAG
+323 KDATVEWNG
-332 TGSIDTSL
+332 TGTIETSK
-340 LTSENAGNK
+340 LTSEDAANK
-349 LTLTG
+349 LTLSG
-354 TVTPKTEGS
+354 KVTPKADG
-363 NYTGKARTADI
+363 NYTGTAKTADV

-402 ITVPASEIAK
+402 ITVPASVIAK
-412 MPLDEETDT
+412 MPLDAEGDNDDVKAE
-421 ETEKEAK
+421 K

-448 TVSVEVTAEQIAAAK
+448 TVSVEVTPEQIAAAK

-483 GYSSSSA
+483 GYSSSGA

-618 DEPSVDPTPAEDKFA
+618 DEPVNPTP
-633 DVADG
+633 DG
-638 TNVPVDEKAYTFT
+638 
-651 MPASAVKVTVEFE
+651 
-664 EGKDEPSVDPTPAED
+664 

-828 DGSFAPTNNITRAE
+828 DGSFLPQNNITRAE

-852 AKNTTVTEDKTDA
+852 AKDST
-865 ADTTDANVEGENT
+865 
-878 TAPVE
+878 
-883 ENAEDKADTTDTI
+883 EDKADNTDTI

>member
-1 MKLLKKS
+1 M
-8 LAMVIAIAM
+8 
-17 VFSIISINVF
+17 
-27 ADTADITI
+27 
-35 SVEVSKLD
+35 
-43 VGQGMTF
+43 
-50 DATVYVQSNTGS
+50 
-62 DITTQYDGFTL
+62 
-73 SYSKACTITDIST
+73 
-86 SEMWYDANGGNASVF
+86 NGDS
-101 YPDDKMIS
+101 
-109 FGGSGSFTIPAANKL
+109 
-124 AVAKFTFAI
+124 
-133 PTDAELGAFT
+133 
-143 FTGNAESSGYVAS
+143 
-156 NGTAYTIDYAEFPT
+156 
-170 INIIK
+170 
-175 AFTVATVDAV
+175 
-185 ADQTAELGDKVA
+185 
-197 DVKAKLANLDVTV
+197 
-210 KGSAAD
+210 
-216 ETATLKATWDCAELA
+216 
-231 DAETITTAK
+231 
-240 DYTFTG
+240 
-246 TLQGTD
+246 
-252 VVTVPEGKTATVK
+252 
-265 VTVGKIA
+265 
-272 LADAMVTST
+272 
-281 YKNIE
+281 
-286 IPQTETAATLTAEQ
+286 
-300 VIAQYVGDEYKVATI
+300 
-315 SKNGAFEE
+315 
-323 KDATVAWAG
+323 KDA
-332 TGSIDTSL
+332 
-340 LTSENAGNK
+340 
-349 LTLTG
+349 
-354 TVTPKTEGS
+354 
-363 NYTGKARTADI
+363 
-374 TVTVVP
+374 
-380 AEISGGAISI
+380 
-390 NNPIDNGYVTAN
+390 
-402 ITVPASEIAK
+402 
-412 MPLDEETDT
+412 
-421 ETEKEAK
+421 
-428 KAKRTISLI
+428 
-437 VPNADSTKEGA
+437 
-448 TVSVEVTAEQIAAAK
+448 
-463 EADAKDLNVTL
+463 
-474 KSDKKMKEL
+474 
-483 GYSSSSA
+483 
-490 NKTFTVTVTVGGTQL
+490 
-505 VQKDK
+505 
-510 DGKVVP
+510 

-582 TAVKADGTNV
+582 TAVK
-592 PVDEKAYTFTM
+592 
-603 PASAVKVTVEFEEGK
+603 
-618 DEPSVDPTPAEDKFA
+618 
-633 DVADG
+633 ADG

-852 AKNTTVTEDKTDA
+852 AKDTTVTEDKTDA

-896 DVAPEK
+896 EVAPEK

>member
-1 MKLLKKS
+1 MRSFKKISAIILVVAMLFS
-8 LAMVIAIAM
+8 LVS
-17 VFSIISINVF
+17 VSVF
-27 ADTADITI
+27 ADETVYKGYIQFRKAETDAITNTITGTKAGKTVYADVYSTPGSYNALAINFTPTTAINALTVENVKLAEGIPACAASMVNAKTGGLQFKWSSAVTMPEGKPFATVAITIADATTAANDVEIFTDGGYTYTLAGGKPTKVTNDVAKLNILDSFTATSAKAVKAGADVTAPVEVALGTTADAAVEGITATVTDGTN
-35 SVEVSKLD
+35 SEAGYAVSNW
-43 VGQGMTF
+43 VSTPAY
-50 DATVYVQSNTGS
+50 DATKTGEYEFKG
-62 DITTQYDGFTL
+62 DVVINGEGAANAGTL
-73 SYSKACTITDIST
+73 NVTVTVKVVPITDGT
-86 SEMWYDANGGNASVF
+86 VADAKGTVMENAEKGITE
-101 YPDDKMIS
+101 DAIK
-109 FGGSGSFTIPAANKL
+109 AALPTEL
-124 AVAKFTFAI
+124 AVTKGDFKDT
-133 PTDAELGAFT
+133 
-143 FTGNAESSGYVAS
+143 
-156 NGTAYTIDYAEFPT
+156 
-170 INIIK
+170 
-175 AFTVATVDAV
+175 FTVAWNTVEGYANEGKDYK
-185 ADQTAELGDKVA
+185 AD
-197 DVKAKLANLDVTV
+197 DVITV
-210 KGSAAD
+210 KG
-216 ETATLKATWDCAELA
+216 
-231 DAETITTAK
+231 
-240 DYTFTG
+240 
-246 TLQGTD
+246 
-252 VVTVPEGKTATVK
+252 
-265 VTVGKIA
+265 
-272 LADAMVTST
+272 
-281 YKNIE
+281 
-286 IPQTETAATLTAEQ
+286 TLTSP
-300 VIAQYVGDEYKVATI
+300 
-315 SKNGAFEE
+315 SKNGLFTT
-323 KDATVAWAG
+323 ATTDV
-332 TGSIDTSL
+332 
-340 LTSENAGNK
+340 
-349 LTLTG
+349 
-354 TVTPKTEGS
+354 EG
-363 NYTGKARTADI
+363 K
-374 TVTVVP
+374 VTVVP
-380 AEISGGAISI
+380 AEISGGSISI

-402 ITVPASEIAK
+402 ITVPASVIAK
-412 MPLDEETDT
+412 MPLDAEGDSEVVKA
-421 ETEKEAK
+421 EK

-448 TVSVEVTAEQIAAAK
+448 TVSVEVTPEQIAAAN
-463 EADAKDLNVTL
+463 EVDAKDLNVTL

-483 GYSSSSA
+483 GYSSSGA

-516 VTGEVKKATSG
+516 VSGEVKKASSG
-527 NAGGIHKGGSTTT
+527 SAPGINKGSSTTT

-550 NGTATVSPEKAAS
+550 NGTVTVSPEKAAS

-618 DEPSVDPTPAEDKFA
+618 DEPVNPTP
-633 DVADG
+633 DG
-638 TNVPVDEKAYTFT
+638 
-651 MPASAVKVTVEFE
+651 
-664 EGKDEPSVDPTPAED
+664 

-789 LNKVAQ
+789 LNKVAA

-804 DKVAEYAAPYVAL
+804 DKVAEYAVPYVAL

-852 AKNTTVTEDKTDA
+852 AKDST
-865 ADTTDANVEGENT
+865 
-878 TAPVE
+878 
-883 ENAEDKADTTDTI
+883 EDKADNTDTI

>member
-1 MKLLKKS
+1 MRNFKKLSAIVLVVAMLFSLVSIGVYAAPDANYNLNAKIKTTDGTEITSIKAEKDVKIDIYITAGTYYNFNLYLKPVTAITKNNVVFDES
-8 LAMVIAIAM
+8 VADYVKGSYAKTGLVTFAGDGGGDTFVVPENTPIATISMTVPATTESSVTMVEIPQDKG
-17 VFSIISINVF
+17 SSGTLDISGTATKVEFTTANAVIGITPSFTANAAKAVKDS
-27 ADTADITI
+27 AEVSAVEVGLDTAKNTALAGIT
-35 SVEVSKLD
+35 
-43 VGQGMTF
+43 
-50 DATVYVQSNTGS
+50 ATVTDGTNNEPGYEITWGESTPAYNAKQTGDYVFKGS
-62 DITTQYDGFTL
+62 VAI
-73 SYSKACTITDIST
+73 
-86 SEMWYDANGGNASVF
+86 NGEG
-101 YPDDKMIS
+101 
-109 FGGSGSFTIPAANKL
+109 AANAGTL
-124 AVAKFTFAI
+124 
-133 PTDAELGAFT
+133 TDAVT
-143 FTGNAESSGYVAS
+143 
-156 NGTAYTIDYAEFPT
+156 
-170 INIIK
+170 
-175 AFTVATVDAV
+175 
-185 ADQTAELGDKVA
+185 
-197 DVKAKLANLDVTV
+197 VTV
-210 KGSAAD
+210 K
-216 ETATLKATWDCAELA
+216 
-231 DAETITTAK
+231 
-240 DYTFTG
+240 
-246 TLQGTD
+246 
-252 VVTVPEGKTATVK
+252 
-265 VTVGKIA
+265 VGKIA
-272 LADAMVTST
+272 LDEEGVVVDSITAKTYQKAADDAAVKS
-281 YKNIE
+281 ISAADVA
-286 IPQTETAATLTAEQ
+286 TA
-300 VIAQYVGDEYKVATI
+300 VNNEYK
-315 SKNGAFEE
+315 
-323 KDATVAWAG
+323 TVAVKKGEYTGTANINWAAAAG
-332 TGSIDTSL
+332 AADL
-340 LTSENAGNK
+340 DLTKVTDEEGNSANIV
-349 LTLTG
+349 TLTG
-354 TVTPKTEGS
+354 TLTVPADSEFFKDG
-363 NYTGKARTADI
+363 ATAK
-374 TVTVVP
+374 TVTMVVKVVP
-380 AEISGGAISI
+380 AEIDGGSISI

-402 ITVPASEIAK
+402 ITVPASVIAK
-412 MPLDEETDT
+412 MPLDAEGDSDEVKA
-421 ETEKEAK
+421 EK

-437 VPNADSTKEGA
+437 VPNADSNKEGA
-448 TVSVEVTAEQIAAAK
+448 TVSVEVTPEQIAAAK

-516 VTGEVKKATSG
+516 VSGEVKKATSG

-603 PASAVKVTVEFEEGK
+603 PASAVKVTVEFEEGT
-618 DEPSVDPTPAEDKFA
+618 EPVDPKPQ
-633 DVADG
+633 
-638 TNVPVDEKAYTFT
+638 
-651 MPASAVKVTVEFE
+651 
-664 EGKDEPSVDPTPAED
+664 EGKFV
-679 KFADVAD
+679 DVAD

-817 LSELGYVNGYE
+817 LSELGYVNGYV

-852 AKNTTVTEDKTDA
+852 AKDST
-865 ADTTDANVEGENT
+865 
-878 TAPVE
+878 
-883 ENAEDKADTTDTI
+883 EDKADNTDTI

>member
-1 MKLLKKS
+1 MKILKKS
-8 LAMVIAIAM
+8 LSMLLALTMIVSAIG
-17 VFSIISINVF
+17 ISVF
-27 ADTADITI
+27 AAMDPDYVMSVKFKTDKGEVSSVKAGTTVKADIYVTAGNYYNMMLYFMP
-35 SVEVSKLD
+35 VEKIEKSAIELKLD
-43 VGQGMTF
+43 GLKSTVAASGKITLECDPGEAFTVGTEPIATFTMTLP
-50 DATVYVQSNTGS
+50 AGSTGS
-62 DITTQYDGFTL
+62 DVVMLAMSADDG
-73 SYSKACTITDIST
+73 T
-86 SEMWYDANGGNASVF
+86 S
-101 YPDDKMIS
+101 
-109 FGGSGSFTIPAANKL
+109 
-124 AVAKFTFAI
+124 
-133 PTDAELGAFT
+133 
-143 FTGNAESSGYVAS
+143 
-156 NGTAYTIDYAEFPT
+156 GTASIGDAATP
-170 INIIK
+170 K
-175 AFTVATVDAV
+175 AFDFTVAD
-185 ADQTAELGDKVA
+185 
-197 DVKAKLANLDVTV
+197 AKLGITP
-210 KGSAAD
+210 SF
-216 ETATLKATWDCAELA
+216 TA
-231 DAETITTAK
+231 TTAK
-240 DYTFTG
+240 AVKDG
-246 TLQGTD
+246 AD
-252 VVTVPEGKTATVK
+252 VSKVEVGLDTAKETALAGITATVTDGANNEPGYEITWGESTPAYNAK
-265 VTVGKIA
+265 QTGDYVFKGSVAINGEGAANAGTLTDAVTVTVTVGKIA
-272 LADAMVTST
+272 LDEEGVVVDSITAKTYQKAAD
-281 YKNIE
+281 
-286 IPQTETAATLTAEQ
+286 
-300 VIAQYVGDEYKVATI
+300 
-315 SKNGAFEE
+315 
-323 KDATVAWAG
+323 DATVK
-332 TGSIDTSL
+332 SISAADVATAVNNEYKTVAVKKGEYNGIANITWTAASGAADL
-340 LTSENAGNK
+340 DLTKVTDEEGNSANTV
-349 LTLTG
+349 TLTG
-354 TVTPKTEGS
+354 KLTAPDDSAYFKTGATDKTVTMVVK
-363 NYTGKARTADI
+363 
-374 TVTVVP
+374 VVP

-402 ITVPASEIAK
+402 ITVPASVIAK

-448 TVSVEVTAEQIAAAK
+448 TVSVEVTPEQIAAAN

-474 KSDKKMKEL
+474 KSDKKMKDL
-483 GYSSSSA
+483 GYSSSGT
-490 NKTFTVTVTVGGTQL
+490 KEFTVTVTVGGTTL
-505 VQKDK
+505 LNGDSKDA
-510 DGKVVP
+510 VS
-516 VTGEVKKATSG
+516 GEVKKATSG

-603 PASAVKVTVEFEEGK
+603 PASAVKVTVEFEEGT
-618 DEPSVDPTPAEDKFA
+618 EPVDPKPQ
-633 DVADG
+633 
-638 TNVPVDEKAYTFT
+638 
-651 MPASAVKVTVEFE
+651 
-664 EGKDEPSVDPTPAED
+664 EG

-852 AKNTTVTEDKTDA
+852 AKDST
-865 ADTTDANVEGENT
+865 
-878 TAPVE
+878 
-883 ENAEDKADTTDTI
+883 EDKADNTDTI

>member
-1 MKLLKKS
+1 MRFLKKS
-8 LAMVIAIAM
+8 LAMVIALTM
-17 VFSIISINVF
+17 IISALGVGVF
-27 ADTADITI
+27 AATEADANVKLAITADAT
-35 SVEVSKLD
+35 S
-43 VGQGMTF
+43 VGQGKSVIYTITASALKADTFKAGGAGMTIKYDK
-50 DATVYVQSNTGS
+50 DAYSAEVLEILSGFSTDTDLTVSEGEILFAPFANY
-62 DITTQYDGFTL
+62 DITSAGVTMLKIKFTVATNAPTGAD
-73 SYSKACTITDIST
+73 KVPFTIDEGADEIILDPNGAPVSAFVTDI
-86 SEMWYDANGGNASVF
+86 
-101 YPDDKMIS
+101 P
-109 FGGSGSFTIPAANKL
+109 
-124 AVAKFTFAI
+124 
-133 PTDAELGAFT
+133 
-143 FTGNAESSGYVAS
+143 
-156 NGTAYTIDYAEFPT
+156 
-170 INIIK
+170 NITVIK
-175 AFTVATVDAV
+175 AFTATAVDTV
-185 ADQTAELGDKVA
+185 ADQTAQLGDKVA
-197 DVKAKLANLDVTV
+197 DIKAKLATLPVVV
-210 KGSAAD
+210 KGANAD
-216 ETATLKATWDCAELA
+216 ETATLTATWDCAELT
-231 DAETITTAK
+231 DETVTTAG

-246 TLQGTD
+246 TINGTD
-252 VVTVPEGKTATVK
+252 VVSVPDTLKATVK
-265 VTVGKIA
+265 VTVGKIT
-272 LADAMVTST
+272 LADSMVGTT

-286 IPQTETAATLTAEQ
+286 IPQTETASTMDAAAVIATL
-300 VIAQYVGDEYKVATI
+300 GDEYKTAKI
-315 SKNGAFEE
+315 AKDGQFEE
-323 KDATVAWAG
+323 VADVAWAG
-332 TGSIDTSL
+332 TGSIDTSV
-340 LTSENAGNK
+340 LTSTTASN
-349 LTLTG
+349 TMILTG
-354 TVTPKTEGS
+354 TVTPKADG
-363 NYTGKARTADI
+363 NYTGTAKTADV

-380 AEISGGAISI
+380 AEIKGGSISI

-402 ITVPASEIAK
+402 ITVPASEVAK
-412 MPLDEETDT
+412 MPKIDEDKDDEAA
-421 ETEKEAK
+421 KAAK
-428 KAKRTISLI
+428 KAKRTVL
-437 VPNADSTKEGA
+437 V
-448 TVSVEVTAEQIAAAK
+448 TVESKKTDVEDAKGEYEFTNDDIDKAIAAVTAATAEK
-463 EADAKDLNVTL
+463 PADPITVPAIKV
-474 KSDKKMKEL
+474 DKKMKEL
-483 GYSSSSA
+483 GYSSSGA
-490 NKTFTVTVTVGGTQL
+490 NKTFTVNVTVGGTKL
-505 VQKDK
+505 LNGDSKDA
-510 DGKVVP
+510 VS
-516 VTGEVKKATSG
+516 GEVKKATSG

-603 PASAVKVTVEFEEGK
+603 PASAVKVTVEFEEGT
-618 DEPSVDPTPAEDKFA
+618 EPVDPKPQ
-633 DVADG
+633 
-638 TNVPVDEKAYTFT
+638 
-651 MPASAVKVTVEFE
+651 
-664 EGKDEPSVDPTPAED
+664 EGKFV
-679 KFADVAD
+679 DVAD

-852 AKNTTVTEDKTDA
+852 AKDST
-865 ADTTDANVEGENT
+865 
-878 TAPVE
+878 
-883 ENAEDKADTTDTI
+883 EDKADNTDTI

>member
-1 MKLLKKS
+1 
-8 LAMVIAIAM
+8 
-17 VFSIISINVF
+17 
-27 ADTADITI
+27 
-35 SVEVSKLD
+35 
-43 VGQGMTF
+43 MT
-50 DATVYVQSNTGS
+50 
-62 DITTQYDGFTL
+62 
-73 SYSKACTITDIST
+73 
-86 SEMWYDANGGNASVF
+86 
-101 YPDDKMIS
+101 
-109 FGGSGSFTIPAANKL
+109 
-124 AVAKFTFAI
+124 
-133 PTDAELGAFT
+133 
-143 FTGNAESSGYVAS
+143 
-156 NGTAYTIDYAEFPT
+156 
-170 INIIK
+170 
-175 AFTVATVDAV
+175 
-185 ADQTAELGDKVA
+185 
-197 DVKAKLANLDVTV
+197 
-210 KGSAAD
+210 
-216 ETATLKATWDCAELA
+216 
-231 DAETITTAK
+231 
-240 DYTFTG
+240 
-246 TLQGTD
+246 
-252 VVTVPEGKTATVK
+252 K
-265 VTVGKIA
+265 VTDEEGNSA
-272 LADAMVTST
+272 
-281 YKNIE
+281 NI
-286 IPQTETAATLTAEQ
+286 
-300 VIAQYVGDEYKVATI
+300 V
-315 SKNGAFEE
+315 
-323 KDATVAWAG
+323 
-332 TGSIDTSL
+332 
-340 LTSENAGNK
+340 
-349 LTLTG
+349 TLTG
-354 TVTPKTEGS
+354 TL
-363 NYTGKARTADI
+363 TAPADSEFFKDGATAK
-374 TVTVVP
+374 TVTMVVKVVP
-380 AEISGGAISI
+380 AEIKGGSISI

-402 ITVPASEIAK
+402 ITVPASEVAK
-412 MPLDEETDT
+412 MPKIDED
-421 ETEKEAK
+421 KDDKDAKAAK
-428 KAKRTISLI
+428 KAKRTVL
-437 VPNADSTKEGA
+437 V
-448 TVSVEVTAEQIAAAK
+448 TVESKKTDVEDAKGEYEFTNDDIDKAIAAVAAATAEK
-463 EADAKDLNVTL
+463 PADPITVPAIKV
-474 KSDKKMKEL
+474 DKKMKDL
-483 GYSSSSA
+483 GYSSSGA

-516 VTGEVKKATSG
+516 VSGEVKKATSG
-527 NAGGIHKGGSTTT
+527 SAGGIHKGGSTTT

-618 DEPSVDPTPAEDKFA
+618 
-633 DVADG
+633 
-638 TNVPVDEKAYTFT
+638 N
-651 MPASAVKVTVEFE
+651 
-664 EGKDEPSVDPTPAED
+664 EPSVDPTPAED

-817 LSELGYVNGYE
+817 LSELGYVNGYV

-852 AKNTTVTEDKTDA
+852 AKDTTVTEDKTE
-865 ADTTDANVEGENT
+865 ANVEGENT

-883 ENAEDKADTTDTI
+883 ENAED
-896 DVAPEK
+896 VAPEK

>member
-1 MKLLKKS
+1 MRTIKKS
-8 LAMVIAIAM
+8 IALLIALTM
-17 VFSIISINVF
+17 IIGLFSVNVF
-27 ADTADITI
+27 AEDPSVSLTITADQT
-35 SVEVSKLD
+35 D
-43 VGQGMTF
+43 VGQGKEVT
-50 DATVYVQSNTGS
+50 
-62 DITTQYDGFTL
+62 
-73 SYSKACTITDIST
+73 
-86 SEMWYDANGGNASVF
+86 
-101 YPDDKMIS
+101 
-109 FGGSGSFTIPAANKL
+109 
-124 AVAKFTFAI
+124 
-133 PTDAELGAFT
+133 FT
-143 FTGNAESSGYVAS
+143 FTMTSLTGADFVSNNSGLRLTYDDTIVTPEVVSTTTSVSGNINAS
-156 NGTAYTIDYAEFPT
+156 KKQVNFAHMGVPVTVPTTGLEYCKVKFKLAADAAVGKKALFEIATAAGSLIKDANQMKVDSTIGAIPEV
-170 INIIK
+170 NILK
-175 AFTVATVDAV
+175 AFAATAVDAV
-185 ADQTAELGDKVA
+185 ADQTAQLGDKVA
-197 DVKAKLANLDVTV
+197 DIKASLANLPVVV
-210 KGSAAD
+210 KGANAD
-216 ETATLKATWDCAELA
+216 ETATLKATWDCAELTG
-231 DAETITTAK
+231 ETVTTAG

-246 TLQGTD
+246 TIQGTD
-252 VVTVPEGKTATVK
+252 VVTVPDTLKATVK
-265 VTVGKIA
+265 VTVGKIT
-272 LADAMVTST
+272 LADSMVGTT

-286 IPQTETAATLTAEQ
+286 IPQTETASTMDAVAVIATL
-300 VIAQYVGDEYKVATI
+300 GDEYKTAKI
-315 SKNGAFEE
+315 AKDGQFEE
-323 KDATVAWAG
+323 VADVAWTG
-332 TGSIDTSL
+332 TGSIDTSV
-340 LTSENAGNK
+340 LTSTTASNTM
-349 LTLTG
+349 TLTG
-354 TVTPKTEGS
+354 TVTPKADG
-363 NYTGKARTADI
+363 NYTGTAKTADV

-402 ITVPASEIAK
+402 ITVPASVIAK
-412 MPLDEETDT
+412 MPLDAEGDSEVVKA
-421 ETEKEAK
+421 EK

-448 TVSVEVTAEQIAAAK
+448 TVSVEVTPEQIAAAN

-603 PASAVKVTVEFEEGK
+603 PASAVKVTVEFEEGT
-618 DEPSVDPTPAEDKFA
+618 EPVDPKPQ
-633 DVADG
+633 
-638 TNVPVDEKAYTFT
+638 
-651 MPASAVKVTVEFE
+651 
-664 EGKDEPSVDPTPAED
+664 EGKFV
-679 KFADVAD
+679 DVAD

-828 DGSFAPTNNITRAE
+828 DGSFAPANNITRAE

-852 AKNTTVTEDKTDA
+852 ANKSAETVTDDKTE
-865 ADTTDANVEGENT
+865 TDANADAAVDEK
-878 TAPVE
+878 VE
-883 ENAEDKADTTDTI
+883 EKTDEKAVDTI
-896 DVAPEK
+896 ETEPEK

>member
-1 MKLLKKS
+1 MRSFKKLSAMFLVVAMICS
-8 LAMVIAIAM
+8 LVT
-17 VFSIISINVF
+17 INVF
-27 ADTADITI
+27 ADAEQM
-35 SVEVSKLD
+35 EVSIETSAS
-43 VGQGMTF
+43 VGQGKELEVDVYFTYPQTGANDSIAFTTSGCEVKIDDTLWTVDESSLTKVAPYSIKYNAAKKIMIIQYMDTSGENPASFAKGVKTKVGSFKLIAKETAATGAQKIEFNKCTF
-50 DATVYVQSNTGS
+50 NPQGTSDYLDSVKNDATV
-62 DITTQYDGFTL
+62 
-73 SYSKACTITDIST
+73 
-86 SEMWYDANGGNASVF
+86 
-101 YPDDKMIS
+101 
-109 FGGSGSFTIPAANKL
+109 
-124 AVAKFTFAI
+124 
-133 PTDAELGAFT
+133 
-143 FTGNAESSGYVAS
+143 
-156 NGTAYTIDYAEFPT
+156 
-170 INIIK
+170 NILK

-363 NYTGKARTADI
+363 NYTGTARTADI

-402 ITVPASEIAK
+402 ITVPASVIAK
-412 MPLDEETDT
+412 MPLDAEGDSDEVKA
-421 ETEKEAK
+421 EK

-448 TVSVEVTAEQIAAAK
+448 TVSVEVTPEQIAAAN

-483 GYSSSSA
+483 GYSSSGTK
-490 NKTFTVTVTVGGTQL
+490 NFTVNVTVGGTTL
-505 VQKDK
+505 LNGDSKDA
-510 DGKVVP
+510 VS
-516 VTGEVKKATSG
+516 GEVKKATSSS
-527 NAGGIHKGGSTTT
+527 AGGINKGGSTTT

-563 GATVTVKPEP
+563 GATVTVKAEP

-592 PVDEKAYTFTM
+592 PVDEKAL
-603 PASAVKVTVEFEEGK
+603 
-618 DEPSVDPTPAEDKFA
+618 
-633 DVADG
+633 
-638 TNVPVDEKAYTFT
+638 TFT

-852 AKNTTVTEDKTDA
+852 AKDST
-865 ADTTDANVEGENT
+865 
-878 TAPVE
+878 
-883 ENAEDKADTTDTI
+883 EDKADNTDTI

>member
-1 MKLLKKS
+1 MRTFKKIS
-8 LAMVIAIAM
+8 AIFLVVAML
-17 VFSIISINVF
+17 FSMMSIGVF
-27 ADTADITI
+27 ADENVFDIRVVFSTK
-35 SVEVSKLD
+35 S
-43 VGQGMTF
+43 VGQGQQLEASIYYVSSNGESIDFTINGF
-50 DATVYVQSNTGS
+50 DFNFPTGWTVANKNDKNKLTDVKKGVTGS
-62 DITTQYDGFTL
+62 V
-73 SYSKACTITDIST
+73 
-86 SEMWYDANGGNASVF
+86 SEA
-101 YPDDKMIS
+101 
-109 FGGSGSFTIPAANKL
+109 
-124 AVAKFTFAI
+124 
-133 PTDAELGAFT
+133 
-143 FTGNAESSGYVAS
+143 SGYVRFGSMSAS
-156 NGTAYTIDYAEFPT
+156 FLPT
-170 INIIK
+170 DVVGKVVFNIPASEVVGEKKFTCTNLGFSLNDDDSTDVTSKAGVPSETDLTVNVVK

-185 ADQTAELGDKVA
+185 AGQTAELGDKVA

-272 LADAMVTST
+272 LADSMVGTT

-286 IPQTETAATLTAEQ
+286 IPQTETASTMDAAAVIATL
-300 VIAQYVGDEYKVATI
+300 GDEYKTAKI
-315 SKNGAFEE
+315 AKDGQFEE
-323 KDATVAWAG
+323 VADVAWTG
-332 TGSIDTSL
+332 TGSIDTSV
-340 LTSENAGNK
+340 LTSTTASNTM
-349 LTLTG
+349 TLTG
-354 TVTPKTEGS
+354 TVTPKADG
-363 NYTGKARTADI
+363 NYTGTAKTADV

-402 ITVPASEIAK
+402 ITVPASVIAK

-448 TVSVEVTAEQIAAAK
+448 TVSVEVTPEQIAAAN

-474 KSDKKMKEL
+474 KSDKKMKDL
-483 GYSSSSA
+483 GYSSSGT
-490 NKTFTVTVTVGGTQL
+490 KEFTVTVTVGGTQL

-516 VTGEVKKATSG
+516 VSGEVKKATSG

-592 PVDEKAYTFTM
+592 PVDEKALTFTM
-603 PASAVKVTVEFEEGK
+603 PASTVKVTVEFEEGK
-618 DEPSVDPTPAEDKFA
+618 DEPVNPTP
-633 DVADG
+633 DG
-638 TNVPVDEKAYTFT
+638 
-651 MPASAVKVTVEFE
+651 
-664 EGKDEPSVDPTPAED
+664 

-852 AKNTTVTEDKTDA
+852 AKDST
-865 ADTTDANVEGENT
+865 
-878 TAPVE
+878 
-883 ENAEDKADTTDTI
+883 EDKADNTDTI

>member
-1 MKLLKKS
+1 MKKIFSVMLVVAMLLS
-8 LAMVIAIAM
+8 LVT
-17 VFSIISINVF
+17 INV
-27 ADTADITI
+27 AA
-35 SVEVSKLD
+35 E
-43 VGQGMTF
+43 
-50 DATVYVQSNTGS
+50 
-62 DITTQYDGFTL
+62 
-73 SYSKACTITDIST
+73 
-86 SEMWYDANGGNASVF
+86 GGINV
-101 YPDDKMIS
+101 
-109 FGGSGSFTIPAANKL
+109 
-124 AVAKFTFAI
+124 KFTASEPI
-133 PTDAELGAFT
+133 VA
-143 FTGNAESSGYVAS
+143 NA
-156 NGTAYTIDYAEFPT
+156 D
-170 INIIK
+170 
-175 AFTVATVDAV
+175 
-185 ADQTAELGDKVA
+185 ADQEVA
-197 DVKAKLANLDVTV
+197 IDFVIESNAGIT
-210 KGSAAD
+210 SFAAD
-216 ETATLKATWDCAELA
+216 FSFDETNLQLVKVEDKKILPGYLGYNGNTNLTKRLSWGDDLATENITAT
-231 DAETITTAK
+231 
-240 DYTFTG
+240 G
-246 TLQGTD
+246 
-252 VVTVPEGKTATVK
+252 V
-265 VTVGKIA
+265 
-272 LADAMVTST
+272 
-281 YKNIE
+281 
-286 IPQTETAATLTAEQ
+286 AATLTFKVLKSAAPADYAITLTPRNDDIYDKDMSPVACTSENGNIKVIEESDVKSLATPATANVVYGGSLADALKDAKVTVNTETTATKKAGTATLAVEWNVTGLSTTPDKLDDTTKTLTVPGTLVLPSGYTNTTNTAASATVTITPITDGTVAEAKGTVMENAENGITEDAIKAALPAELEVVKGDFKDTFTVAWNTVEGYANEGKDYRAND
-300 VIAQYVGDEYKVATI
+300 VITVKGTLTSP
-315 SKNGAFEE
+315 SKNGLFTT
-323 KDATVAWAG
+323 ATTDV
-332 TGSIDTSL
+332 D
-340 LTSENAGNK
+340 
-349 LTLTG
+349 
-354 TVTPKTEGS
+354 
-363 NYTGKARTADI
+363 GK
-374 TVTVVP
+374 VTVVP
-380 AEISGGAISI
+380 AEIKGGSISI

-412 MPLDEETDT
+412 MPLDAEGDSDEVKA
-421 ETEKEAK
+421 EK

-448 TVSVEVTAEQIAAAK
+448 TVSVEVTAEQIAAAN

-483 GYSSSSA
+483 GYSSSGTK
-490 NKTFTVTVTVGGTQL
+490 NFTVNVTVGGTTL
-505 VQKDK
+505 LNGDSKDA
-510 DGKVVP
+510 VS
-516 VTGEVKKATSG
+516 GEVKKATSG

-582 TAVKADGTNV
+582 TAVK
-592 PVDEKAYTFTM
+592 
-603 PASAVKVTVEFEEGK
+603 
-618 DEPSVDPTPAEDKFA
+618 
-633 DVADG
+633 ADG

-852 AKNTTVTEDKTDA
+852 ANKSAETVTDDKTE
-865 ADTTDANVEGENT
+865 TDANADAAVDEK
-878 TAPVE
+878 VE
-883 ENAEDKADTTDTI
+883 EKTDEKAVDTI
-896 DVAPEK
+896 ETEPEK

>member
-1 MKLLKKS
+1 MRILKKS
-8 LAMVIAIAM
+8 LAMLLALTM
-17 VFSIISINVF
+17 IISVLGISVF
-27 ADTADITI
+27 ADPADYTMKYVIKTTAEGTDGITAT
-35 SVEVSKLD
+35 KA
-43 VGQGMTF
+43 GK
-50 DATVYVQSNTGS
+50 TVYVDVYATAHE
-62 DITTQYDGFTL
+62 YVALAVTL
-73 SYSKACTITDIST
+73 
-86 SEMWYDANGGNASVF
+86 
-101 YPDDKMIS
+101 DKMIS
-109 FGGSGSFTIPAANKL
+109 TVTVDDVTIKTDGATKNGLVNPAGTKVSLNYTSGVTVTADKPLATIRLTIPSDATGTVNLFEQIDYSYSEAVEDNCGTMSNPTIAITPSFTANAAK
-124 AVAKFTFAI
+124 AVK
-133 PTDAELGAFT
+133 DG
-143 FTGNAESSGYVAS
+143 
-156 NGTAYTIDYAEFPT
+156 
-170 INIIK
+170 
-175 AFTVATVDAV
+175 
-185 ADQTAELGDKVA
+185 A
-197 DVKAKLANLDVTV
+197 DVSTVEVGLGTTQEKAL
-210 KGSAAD
+210 
-216 ETATLKATWDCAELA
+216 
-231 DAETITTAK
+231 
-240 DYTFTG
+240 
-246 TLQGTD
+246 
-252 VVTVPEGKTATVK
+252 EGITATVTDGANNEPGYEITWGESTPAYNAK
-265 VTVGKIA
+265 QTGDYVFKGSVAINGEGAANAGTLTDAITVTVTVGKIA
-272 LADAMVTST
+272 LDEEGVVVDSITAKTYQKAAD
-281 YKNIE
+281 
-286 IPQTETAATLTAEQ
+286 
-300 VIAQYVGDEYKVATI
+300 
-315 SKNGAFEE
+315 
-323 KDATVAWAG
+323 DATVKSISAADVATAVNNEYKTVAVKKGEYNGTANIAWTAASG
-332 TGSIDTSL
+332 AADL
-340 LTSENAGNK
+340 DLTKVTDEEGNSANIV
-349 LTLTG
+349 TLTG
-354 TVTPKTEGS
+354 TL
-363 NYTGKARTADI
+363 TAPADSEFFKDGATAK
-374 TVTVVP
+374 TVTMVVKVVP
-380 AEISGGAISI
+380 AEIKGGSISI

-402 ITVPASEIAK
+402 ITVPASEVAK
-412 MPLDEETDT
+412 MPKIDEDKDDEAA
-421 ETEKEAK
+421 KAAK
-428 KAKRTISLI
+428 KAKRTVL
-437 VPNADSTKEGA
+437 V
-448 TVSVEVTAEQIAAAK
+448 TVESKKTDVEDAKGEYEFTNDDIDKAIAAVTAATAEK
-463 EADAKDLNVTL
+463 PADPITVPAIKV
-474 KSDKKMKEL
+474 DKKMKEL
-483 GYSSSSA
+483 GYSSSGA
-490 NKTFTVTVTVGGTQL
+490 NKTFTVNVTVGGTKL
-505 VQKDK
+505 LNGDSKDA
-510 DGKVVP
+510 VS
-516 VTGEVKKATSG
+516 GEVKKATSG

-618 DEPSVDPTPAEDKFA
+618 DEPVNPTP
-633 DVADG
+633 DG
-638 TNVPVDEKAYTFT
+638 
-651 MPASAVKVTVEFE
+651 
-664 EGKDEPSVDPTPAED
+664 

-852 AKNTTVTEDKTDA
+852 AKDST
-865 ADTTDANVEGENT
+865 
-878 TAPVE
+878 
-883 ENAEDKADTTDTI
+883 EDKADNTDTI

>member
-1 MKLLKKS
+1 MRILKKS
-8 LAMVIAIAM
+8 LAMLLALTM
-17 VFSIISINVF
+17 IISVLGISVF
-27 ADTADITI
+27 ADPADYTMKYVIKTTAEGTDGITAT
-35 SVEVSKLD
+35 KA
-43 VGQGMTF
+43 GK
-50 DATVYVQSNTGS
+50 TVYVDVYATAHE
-62 DITTQYDGFTL
+62 YVALAVTL
-73 SYSKACTITDIST
+73 
-86 SEMWYDANGGNASVF
+86 
-101 YPDDKMIS
+101 DKMIS
-109 FGGSGSFTIPAANKL
+109 TVTVDDVTIKTDGATKNGLVNPAGTKVSLNYTSGVTVTADKPLATIRLTIPSDATGTVNLFEQIDYSYSEAVEDNCGTMSNPTIAITPSFTANAAKAVKDGAEVSTVEVGLGTTQEKALEGITATVTDGTNNEAGYAVSNWTVSPEYNAAVTGDYVFKGDVVIDGEGAAN
-124 AVAKFTFAI
+124 A
-133 PTDAELGAFT
+133 
-143 FTGNAESSGYVAS
+143 
-156 NGTAYTIDYAEFPT
+156 GTLSQA
-170 INIIK
+170 
-175 AFTVATVDAV
+175 
-185 ADQTAELGDKVA
+185 
-197 DVKAKLANLDVTV
+197 VTV
-210 KGSAAD
+210 
-216 ETATLKATWDCAELA
+216 
-231 DAETITTAK
+231 
-240 DYTFTG
+240 
-246 TLQGTD
+246 
-252 VVTVPEGKTATVK
+252 TVK
-265 VTVGKIA
+265 VTPITDGTVAEAKGTVMVDAENGITEDTIKKA
-272 LADAMVTST
+272 L
-281 YKNIE
+281 
-286 IPQTETAATLTAEQ
+286 PATLDVSKGDFKDTFAVTWNTVEGYANEGKGYKADD
-300 VIAQYVGDEYKVATI
+300 VI
-315 SKNGAFEE
+315 
-323 KDATVAWAG
+323 TVKG
-332 TGSIDTSL
+332 T
-340 LTSENAGNK
+340 LTSPSAKG
-349 LTLTG
+349 LFTT
-354 TVTPKTEGS
+354 TTTDVEG
-363 NYTGKARTADI
+363 K
-374 TVTVVP
+374 VTVVP
-380 AEISGGAISI
+380 AEIEGGSISI

-402 ITVPASEIAK
+402 ITVPASEVAK
-412 MPLDEETDT
+412 MPKIEDGEDEAV
-421 ETEKEAK
+421 KAAK
-428 KAKRTISLI
+428 KAKRTVL
-437 VPNADSTKEGA
+437 V
-448 TVSVEVTAEQIAAAK
+448 TVESKKTDVEDAKGEYEFTNDDIDKAIAAVTAATAEK
-463 EADAKDLNVTL
+463 PADPITVPAIKV
-474 KSDKKMKEL
+474 DKKMKEL
-483 GYSSSSA
+483 GYSSSGA

-516 VTGEVKKATSG
+516 VSGEVKKATTG

-603 PASAVKVTVEFEEGK
+603 PASAVKVTVEFEEGT
-618 DEPSVDPTPAEDKFA
+618 EPVDPKPQ
-633 DVADG
+633 
-638 TNVPVDEKAYTFT
+638 
-651 MPASAVKVTVEFE
+651 
-664 EGKDEPSVDPTPAED
+664 EGKFV
-679 KFADVAD
+679 DVAD

-852 AKNTTVTEDKTDA
+852 AKDST
-865 ADTTDANVEGENT
+865 
-878 TAPVE
+878 
-883 ENAEDKADTTDTI
+883 EDKADNTDTI